1 MTKVKVFSTIF
12 LSIILF
18 GMSLFVAGCPSQ
30 YDKPNSCD
38 VLICVSCREVDDNGR
53 YDENT
58 PTVANWIF
66 NIGTDEIYVECEYDG
81 KQYEYYV
88 SQYYF
93 AGLDGKGGKWF
104 DADVEG
110 PHAFATYFEK
120 EDGQIVQF
128 PYGNY
133 TREKGNYCLTVV
145 TSGSAHLWKDR
156 TVKLYITVK

>member
-66 NIGTDEIYVECEYDG
+66 NIGTDEI
-81 KQYEYYV
+81 
-88 SQYYF
+88 
-93 AGLDGKGGKWF
+93 
-104 DADVEG
+104 
-110 PHAFATYFEK
+110 
-120 EDGQIVQF
+120 
-128 PYGNY
+128 
-133 TREKGNYCLTVV
+133 
-145 TSGSAHLWKDR
+145 
-156 TVKLYITVK
+156 